1 MQNGYNAV
9 RDITPGA
16 PEEISPDVSFMDT
29 AQASLSYKYGPIADA
44 WNQARKYPI
53 APIDGFS
60 ARDNIPE
67 EYLDW
72 SSTLVSAVNQEHL
85 DLKISQIDDRIELHK
100 TLQNSGIIPMFAV
113 ELFDPVN
120 WMGVPFMKAGSISKS
135 FLRSGTG
142 VTSIVGMQEAIRY
155 PFDPLATPAEVGMNL
170 SMSFVMGGV
179 LGGAV
184 SIPQQRRLKAA
195 ADAKPEL
202 EAWYKAIQKKDSYTE
217 LQGKIK
223 EQEVTLGSTKEKL
236 EELKASEL
244 GGDLNN
250 PEGRYLLKKIDIAE
264 RSLKV
269 FNRQL
274 ELAEGDASIAA
285 NIFTDSW
292 IFKSV
297 TTPMKRVLQN
307 PNIPD
312 SVKVKT
318 LMIAND
324 SGILLAMNRNGKK
337 IGSSVW
343 QNAKQFDGEWVM
355 LQDDLQ
361 DLWGQ
366 STGNGTVS
374 ALDYTYNRSGFES
387 WLEGIDK
394 KAIRGE
400 APANDIEAQV
410 MNKINNFYEVWE
422 TRLSDTGE
430 IGSKPALERVIALR
444 EVRIEKVKKNLEAS
458 ISANHRRKLEG
469 QLKRNLAEIQEAK
482 ASLDAIAEDSASKVL
497 PPNESIFRPRYYD
510 IPAILKNREQFEQI
524 LVDWFKQNPII
535 VRQDGAK
542 FLRNRLP
549 TDEASL
555 RARAKDT
562 TDQILGLKDLTDPD
576 VAFYGLG
583 KSKHLRHRTL
593 DIPNKLVLDFIQTN
607 PRAVMQAYTQR
618 TARRYEFSRQFN
630 GLNIKDVLDDVY
642 DDMKASG
649 SSSEEA
655 WAAMKEMRHLHEAVV
670 GGMYRD
676 PDAWSHKTANVIRK
690 LAQYNYLGQA
700 YKSTITEPAK
710 ILMEHGIG
718 PTMKG
723 LFGIL
728 RDNKLKMGAKEARF
742 GGEAVDNIMN
752 SISLRMVDDQN
763 NNPFSGDL
771 LDKAAHPFFLLN
783 GLGPIT
789 KIMKDLD
796 AMLRSH
802 SLVDYSIRWTQGKA
816 TKMEQEYLLRYN
828 IDLKI
833 ATEIANAPWERSS
846 DGLYMANTEAWTN
859 TIQFPATTA
868 KVISGN
874 TNTYYPVKAEPK
886 PSIDSKVSKLK
897 ERADEIL
904 DEEISIAET
913 RDEVRDIERGFE
925 ENLLEA
931 KALRGT
937 TITSLNKNVDELK
950 QVSKESQDFYESMQS
965 GFEPDDKALKNILEK
980 ERKLTETA
988 VNLKQELEALDE
1000 SIKNLEAATVASD
1013 RLKGIEDSVS
1023 KDANRAEEL
1032 SNERVA
1038 IESEVR
1044 IREFLQENKI
1054 DYDDLSDGL
1063 KERASN
1069 LAEEDYS
1076 LNNSMDDGGDYFASN
1091 VKAEE
1096 KALKKKVSDFKAD
1109 AKAEIDAL
1117 PKPKGRYGPAFY
1129 NAKSNTIRIDE
1140 EYIKDVMYDLR
1151 GWENPRVEGVTPIKE
1166 GIINSPDDYVA
1177 FIKMHEVMHSLNS
1190 AKSLGFDRRTKQG
1203 LADYEN
1209 AINDLAVAEIEKQP
1223 RISPETV
1230 REFRSALSSGVLN
1243 TILMGTPADLPAI
1256 SKGVVYI
1263 PMRVASQFGMK
1274 EDPKYTGYARI
1285 ENGLLGLPFQF
1296 YSYSLAAMNKITA
1309 AHAHGQMKNQ
1319 FIGIA
1324 ASMGLGY
1331 MALQLKTPD
1340 WVEMDFEDQFARS
1353 FDYSG
1358 QAALLSDMMYT
1369 AMSTSLALG
1378 GPNLTGGLLEPRFPQ
1393 EPNAIDA
1400 VTGLAGAG
1408 ASTVADIT
1416 RGVADI
1422 LSGNVGEGAAEIVD
1436 DLPFTGLFFIDGLTK
1451 SFQRMLRDM
1460 DEDQNTGY
1468 RRY

>member
-1 MQNGYNAV
+1 MQNGYNAL
-9 RDITPGA
+9 RDVTPGA
-16 PEEISPDVSFMDT
+16 PEELSPDISFMDT

-53 APIDGFS
+53 APVDGFS
-60 ARDNIPE
+60 ARDNIPD

-100 TLQNSGIIPMFAV
+100 TLQNSGIIPTFAV
-113 ELFDPVN
+113 EIFDPVN

-202 EAWYKAIQKKDSYTE
+202 EAWYQAIQKRDSYTE

-223 EQEVTLGSTKEKL
+223 EQEITLGSTKEKL
-236 EELKASEL
+236 EELKASRL
-244 GGDLNN
+244 GSDLKN

-274 ELAEGDASIAA
+274 ELSQGDASIAP

-422 TRLSDTGE
+422 TRLTDTGE

-444 EVRIEKVKKNLEAS
+444 ETRIEKVKKNLETAR
-458 ISANHRRKLEG
+458 SANHRRKLEG
-469 QLKRNLAEIQEAK
+469 QLKRNLTEIQEAK

-497 PPNESIFRPRYYD
+497 PPNETIFRPRYYD

-524 LVDWFKQNPII
+524 LVDWFKVNPII

-549 TDEASL
+549 TDESSL
-555 RARAKDT
+555 RTRAKDA
-562 TDQILGLKDLTDPD
+562 TDQILGIKDITEPD
-576 VAFYGLG
+576 IAFYGLG

-642 DDMKASG
+642 DDMKAAG

-670 GGMYRD
+670 GGMYRN
-676 PDAWSHKTANVIRK
+676 PDSWSHRYANTIRK

-700 YKSTITEPAK
+700 YKSTITEPSK

-752 SISLRMVDDQN
+752 NNSLRQIDEPV
-763 NNPFSGDL
+763 NNPFSGDF

-874 TNTYYPVKAEPK
+874 TNTYVGK
-886 PSIDSKVSKLK
+886 
-897 ERADEIL
+897 R
-904 DEEISIAET
+904 
-913 RDEVRDIERGFE
+913 
-925 ENLLEA
+925 
-931 KALRGT
+931 
-937 TITSLNKNVDELK
+937 
-950 QVSKESQDFYESMQS
+950 
-965 GFEPDDKALKNILEK
+965 
-980 ERKLTETA
+980 
-988 VNLKQELEALDE
+988 
-1000 SIKNLEAATVASD
+1000 
-1013 RLKGIEDSVS
+1013 
-1023 KDANRAEEL
+1023 
-1032 SNERVA
+1032 
-1038 IESEVR
+1038 
-1044 IREFLQENKI
+1044 
-1054 DYDDLSDGL
+1054 
-1063 KERASN
+1063 
-1069 LAEEDYS
+1069 YS
-1076 LNNSMDDGGDYFASN
+1076 
-1091 VKAEE
+1091 
-1096 KALKKKVSDFKAD
+1096 
-1109 AKAEIDAL
+1109 
-1117 PKPKGRYGPAFY
+1117 PAFY

-1140 EYIKDVMYDLR
+1140 EYIKDVMYELR

-1190 AKSLGFDRRTKQG
+1190 AKSLGFDKRTKKG

-1393 EPNAIDA
+1393 GPSAIDA

-1408 ASTVADIT
+1408 ASTVADIGK
-1416 RGVADI
+1416 GVADI

-1460 DEDQNTGY
+1460 DEDQNAGY